1 LIDRHRRIGRGLQRL
16 RHPRLSE
23 YGRFRRCLHS
33 KEIEGE
39 LRMVMD
45 FIRLDSRRQGAL
57 EKLRRAPEAKLDSHV
72 QPLDE
77 DGKLLLCFK
86 DTRATIIDKIMK
98 WVIDPGSPPVFW
110 LHGLAGTG
118 KSTIARTVGISAR
131 EGRYHRF
138 LLLISS
144 WHCRSPR
151 SSLCVPYP
159 CPPARRRPHR
169 LKSIYR
175 RCTHR
180 IARY

>member
-1 LIDRHRRIGRGLQRL
+1 VERQSYTHPIHSSQVGGIQRL
-16 RHPRLSE
+16 ELAVQRVKDRQ
-23 YGRFRRCLHS
+23 
-33 KEIEGE
+33 GE
-39 LRMVMD
+39 V
-45 FIRLDSRRQGAL
+45 IQDSRRQGAL
-57 EKLRRAPEAKLDSHV
+57 EKLRRAPEAKLNSQV

-98 WVIDPGSPPVFW
+98 WVIDPGSPPIFW

-138 LLLISS
+138 LLLLSS

-169 LKSIYR
+169 LKSVYR
-175 RCTHR
+175 RCSHR